1 MRRRMILARAAALAA
16 VAGTVAFALPAGAQE
31 NDRLRARD
39 DLLVVRQGRTC
50 RWTDAGSCA
59 TTRATIDGVAIS
71 AGAFG
76 SAVTPVPGSRDEFY
90 RLTDRGPNV
99 DGPNG
104 TKVEPLPAFDPAI
117 ARVRLVGSN
126 AVVERVIPLRAADG
140 TPYNG
145 RVNTEASTGGTIT
158 DLDGIVLAPD
168 PNGYDSEG
176 LVALRDDTWRS
187 AACYS
192 TGGRSKGWSASR
204 TPRPRRPPSPRP
216 A

>member
-1 MRRRMILARAAALAA
+1 M
-16 VAGTVAFALPAGAQE
+16 
-31 NDRLRARD
+31 
-39 DLLVVRQGRTC
+39 
-50 RWTDAGSCA
+50 DAGSCA
-59 TTRATIDGVAIS
+59 TTRATIGGVAIS

-90 RLTDRGPNV
+90 GLTDRGPNV

-126 AVVERVIPLRAADG
+126 AVVERVIPLRVADG

-145 RVNTEASTGGTIT
+145 RVNTQASTGGTIT

-176 LVALRDDTWRS
+176 LVASRDGTRRP
-187 AACYS
+187 AACCS